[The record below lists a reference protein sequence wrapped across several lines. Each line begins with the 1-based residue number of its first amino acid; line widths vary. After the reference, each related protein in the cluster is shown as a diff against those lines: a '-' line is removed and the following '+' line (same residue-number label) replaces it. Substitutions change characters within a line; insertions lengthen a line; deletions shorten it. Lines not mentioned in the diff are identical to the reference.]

1 VKTLFAPNAKPRIAG
16 VAAAIL
22 LAALLSGCA
31 SLPPPEPEM
40 AAAPFDPSIQRMYA
54 GLANERYPV
63 PAVDLRE
70 SNPEMLRQVVD
81 YETSEPV
88 GTIVIDTAARRLYL
102 VQEDGKALRYGV
114 GVGKAGLAFEGD
126 ATIGRKAEWP
136 RWTPTPD
143 MIKRDPKRY
152 AAYTGGL
159 DGGLENPLGARALYL
174 YQGPRDTLFRIH
186 GTNEPDTIG
195 HAVSSGCI
203 RMVNQDVI
211 DLFGRAPVGTRVVV
225 RQSSDAQS

>member
-1 VKTLFAPNAKPRIAG
+1 MKTLFVPNTKPRIAG
-16 VAAAIL
+16 VAAASL

-31 SLPPPEPEM
+31 SLPPPEPAM
-40 AAAPFDPSIQRMYA
+40 AAAPVDPSVQRMYA

-63 PAVDLRE
+63 PAVDLAG
-70 SNPEMLRQVVD
+70 SNPEMVRQVVD

-88 GTIVIDTAARRLYL
+88 GTIVIDTAARHLYL
-102 VQEDGKALRYGV
+102 VQEHGKALRYGV
-114 GVGKAGLAFEGD
+114 GVGKEGLAFEGD
-126 ATIGRKAEWP
+126 AAIGRKAAWP

-143 MIKRDPKRY
+143 MIKRDPGRY
-152 AAYTGGL
+152 ASYTGGL

-203 RMVNQDVI
+203 RMLNQDVI

-225 RQSSDAQS
+225 QQSSDAQS